1 MLALQTVFQ
10 HAEDGIDGHRGV
22 FGQVAAGFFLGV
34 VGIHAQGRG
43 EPSLIGRMVTHAH
56 GQRQAVAAHDFHAH
70 VCTCIAQQAGQIVL
84 V

>member
-1 MLALQTVFQ
+1 MLALQAVFQ
-10 HAEDGIDGHRGV
+10 HAEDGIDGQCGV

-70 VCTCIAQQAGQIVL
+70 VFACVAQQTGQIVL